1 MRFHVLPIFLLNT
14 YTTRYASRMHY
25 SLNMKIKADK
35 FKKLDK
41 QFKSV
46 SFKPKS
52 DNQQKYVEYL
62 NNKDISLI
70 LAIGPAG
77 TGKTLFACM
86 QAIQSLK
93 NGEVNKIIIT
103 RPTVTV
109 GEEEL
114 GYLPGNIMKK
124 MEPWTQPIFDVFL
137 QYFSKHEIDDYLFN
151 GIIEVSPLAYMRG
164 RTFRNAFVIAD
175 EMQNSLP
182 SQMNMFVTRAGENS
196 KMVITGD
203 LNQSDKTDMNGL
215 YNLMNKI
222 DDYPNKEEVNES
234 IKIIQFSNKDI
245 ERSKIV
251 QLMVNIYSNYPRK
264 QIMNNSK
271 NFNNDAALIPRH
283 HLIL

>member
-1 MRFHVLPIFLLNT
+1 
-14 YTTRYASRMHY
+14 
-25 SLNMKIKADK
+25 MKIKADK